1 MEWRGAG
8 CRLLRR
14 LHAWSCGRGAQSLDL
29 GVWPGGVEVAV
40 GTYPQSPR
48 GAGEPPKGLEM
59 DSGKRLFKAFLGKM
73 PESQPQPSQENGQ
86 PSAPPSPAVAW
97 GQPGAPSSSQ
107 QVLQTQDWEDSEPLR
122 HQGSPSPCFK
132 RELTAKGTRH
142 SGKISV
148 MKESKT
154 PGKKGVRRSTV
165 PGRAQQSWRC
175 VTIREVTCA
184 ILEILAHAA
193 EQEGRR
199 TRATAEEVMP
209 ASRETRDCAPP
220 AQESGLE
227 STHSRG
233 FGKRVQTTA
242 RKSNKFQKDGERLS
256 KATLG
261 LVLQLLALQGSGRSG
276 LDTLGSR
283 EQYIGSRRT
292 TVTGGGGRLPS
303 APCNSPLSSEFL
315 LPRTFPSCKPEAA
328 PRPRPALAASI
339 PCSDSTD
346 LMTLGNSYEW
356 AKTAVPNLFGA
367 GVRDAGEQAPSRRW
381 NVSIDERWRLAVLG
395 GGERPGLAGATLSY
409 RDLAQTVAQLVSQ
422 DEDKGVLLPHPPR
435 SAESSSAFQAF
446 LVRSAPFWH
455 NVALEAQAA
464 RSPPS

>member
-165 PGRAQQSWRC
+165 PGRAEQSWRC

-184 ILEILAHAA
+184 ILETLAHAA

-199 TRATAEEVMP
+199 TGRRRIRLQEGSDQLGSTAHP
-209 ASRETRDCAPP
+209 
-220 AQESGLE
+220 
-227 STHSRG
+227 STCYRSLNSDVA
-233 FGKRVQTTA
+233 FLT
-242 RKSNKFQKDGERLS
+242 RKSSSPFSEQPFFTSSSSCFIGTLDPGE
-256 KATLG
+256 
-261 LVLQLLALQGSGRSG
+261 QQLQGEVAGF
-276 LDTLGSR
+276 LLLP
-283 EQYIGSRRT
+283 
-292 TVTGGGGRLPS
+292 VT
-303 APCNSPLSSEFL
+303 APCPLSSL
-315 LPRTFPSCKPEAA
+315 CPAA

-409 RDLAQTVAQLVSQ
+409 RDLAQIVAQVVSQ

-446 LVRSAPFWH
+446 LVLSAPFWH
-455 NVALEAQAA
+455 NVTLEAQAS

>member
-1 MEWRGAG
+1 
-8 CRLLRR
+8 
-14 LHAWSCGRGAQSLDL
+14 
-29 GVWPGGVEVAV
+29 
-40 GTYPQSPR
+40 
-48 GAGEPPKGLEM
+48 M

-73 PESQPQPSQENGQ
+73 PESQPSQENGQ

-184 ILEILAHAA
+184 ILETLAHAA

-242 RKSNKFQKDGERLS
+242 RKSVVFIDVNRL
-256 KATLG
+256 
-261 LVLQLLALQGSGRSG
+261 
-276 LDTLGSR
+276 
-283 EQYIGSRRT
+283 
-292 TVTGGGGRLPS
+292 
-303 APCNSPLSSEFL
+303 C
-315 LPRTFPSCKPEAA
+315 
-328 PRPRPALAASI
+328 
-339 PCSDSTD
+339 
-346 LMTLGNSYEW
+346 
-356 AKTAVPNLFGA
+356 
-367 GVRDAGEQAPSRRW
+367 VRDAGEQAPSRRW
-381 NVSIDERWRLAVLG
+381 HVSIDERWRLAVLG

-409 RDLAQTVAQLVSQ
+409 RDLAQIVAQLVSQ

-455 NVALEAQAA
+455 NVTLEAQAS

>member
-73 PESQPQPSQENGQ
+73 PESQPSQENGQ

-107 QVLQTQDWEDSEPLR
+107 QVLQTQDWVGRNGHFCNVAKGSIKSARWMCFLKR
-122 HQGSPSPCFK
+122 QAAGTASPS
-132 RELTAKGTRH
+132 LLH
-142 SGKISV
+142 V
-148 MKESKT
+148 
-154 PGKKGVRRSTV
+154 
-165 PGRAQQSWRC
+165 
-175 VTIREVTCA
+175 
-184 ILEILAHAA
+184 ILFLFH
-193 EQEGRR
+193 R
-199 TRATAEEVMP
+199 
-209 ASRETRDCAPP
+209 
-220 AQESGLE
+220 
-227 STHSRG
+227 
-233 FGKRVQTTA
+233 
-242 RKSNKFQKDGERLS
+242 
-256 KATLG
+256 
-261 LVLQLLALQGSGRSG
+261 
-276 LDTLGSR
+276 
-283 EQYIGSRRT
+283 YIGSRRT

-346 LMTLGNSYEW
+346 LMTLG
-356 AKTAVPNLFGA
+356 
-367 GVRDAGEQAPSRRW
+367 VRDAGEQAPSRRW
-381 NVSIDERWRLAVLG
+381 HVSIDERWRLAVLG

-409 RDLAQTVAQLVSQ
+409 RDLAQIVAQLVSQ

-446 LVRSAPFWH
+446 LVRSTPFWH
-455 NVALEAQAA
+455 NVTLEAQAS

>member
-1 MEWRGAG
+1 
-8 CRLLRR
+8 
-14 LHAWSCGRGAQSLDL
+14 
-29 GVWPGGVEVAV
+29 
-40 GTYPQSPR
+40 
-48 GAGEPPKGLEM
+48 M

-73 PESQPQPSQENGQ
+73 PQSQPQPSQENGQ

-184 ILEILAHAA
+184 ILETLAHAA

-220 AQESGLE
+220 AQESGLNPP
-227 STHSRG
+227 TAGGLGRG
-233 FGKRVQTTA
+233 CR
-242 RKSNKFQKDGERLS
+242 
-256 KATLG
+256 
-261 LVLQLLALQGSGRSG
+261 QLLGNQ
-276 LDTLGSR
+276 
-283 EQYIGSRRT
+283 
-292 TVTGGGGRLPS
+292 TGQQ
-303 APCNSPLSSEFL
+303 
-315 LPRTFPSCKPEAA
+315 PEGH
-328 PRPRPALAASI
+328 
-339 PCSDSTD
+339 D
-346 LMTLGNSYEW
+346 LR
-356 AKTAVPNLFGA
+356 

-409 RDLAQTVAQLVSQ
+409 RDLAQIVAQLVSQ

-455 NVALEAQAA
+455 NVTLEAQAS